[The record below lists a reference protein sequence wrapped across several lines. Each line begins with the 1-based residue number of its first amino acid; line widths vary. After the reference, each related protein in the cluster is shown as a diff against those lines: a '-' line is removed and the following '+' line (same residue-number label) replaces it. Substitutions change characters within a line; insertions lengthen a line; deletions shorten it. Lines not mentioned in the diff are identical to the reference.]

1 LTRIVLKDRGGLV
14 EALVK
19 VNARV
24 RRPVSGVTLLMSRLK
39 LLPPVVVLML
49 TLGAFVA
56 VVLLMSNADAGRREQ
71 LRTTSSTLAL
81 TDLQAA
87 PFNADP
93 SAGGSPVQI
102 RREIAADERTIAG
115 GLMRVSQS
123 GTPSGLLATGR
134 RRLAG
139 IEPVVMDI
147 FRLATSRGG
156 LNGPTVPGLQER
168 LTVRSASLSRV
179 LASISRHDALRAQ
192 RARREAELGTAT
204 ALLLLFAVFMFFYFR
219 LVRTRVLVERLAR
232 QNDRL
237 LYTSRQEATT
247 DVLTG
252 LGNRRALEADLAR
265 RLREPAGRAEL
276 LLAMF
281 DLDGFKQY
289 NDSYGHAA
297 GDALLQRLGARLGAV
312 GQQAASTYRMGGDE
326 FCLLCRCTPADAE
339 DMLAAA
345 VGALTDTGEGWHIG
359 CSYGAAWI
367 PSEAADQSGA
377 LGIADQRMYANKQGR
392 ASASRQLT
400 DVLLQVITEQDAH
413 LDQHV
418 EHVAR
423 LATRV
428 AEQLKQPEHEVQRI
442 RLAATLHDIGKTAI
456 PSDILNKPGPL
467 TPAEWEFVQRHT
479 LIGER
484 IVLAAPALANTAP
497 LVRSS
502 HERID
507 GTGYPD
513 GLKGDQIPLGSRIIA
528 VCDAFDAM
536 TSGRPYSH
544 TTTQAAIEELQRCKG
559 TQFDPHVT
567 DIFCQV
573 LSSPTAPVSQER
585 GIPATDPEPSSRRLQ
600 LSR

>member
-1 LTRIVLKDRGGLV
+1 
-14 EALVK
+14 
-19 VNARV
+19 
-24 RRPVSGVTLLMSRLK
+24 MSRLR

-56 VVLLMSNADAGRREQ
+56 LVLLMSNADAGRREQ

-87 PFNADP
+87 PFSAAP
-93 SAGGSPVQI
+93 SAGGSPARV
-102 RREIAADERTIAG
+102 RRQIAADERTIAG
-115 GLMRVSQS
+115 GLRPDSQS
-123 GTPSGLLATGR
+123 DTPSGLLATGR

-147 FRLATSRGG
+147 SRLATSRAG

-168 LTVRSASLSRV
+168 LTLRSAALSRV
-179 LASISRHDALRAQ
+179 LAGISRHDALTAQ
-192 RARREAELGTAT
+192 RARRESGLGAAA
-204 ALLLLFAVFMFFYFR
+204 ALLLLLAVFMFFYFPS
-219 LVRTRVLVERLAR
+219 VRTRVLVERLSR

-237 LYTSRQEATT
+237 LYTSRHEATT

-252 LGNRRALEADLAR
+252 LGNRRAFEADLTR
-265 RLREPAGRAEL
+265 RLSEPAGRAEL

-297 GDALLQRLGARLGAV
+297 GDALLHRLGARLSSV
-312 GQQAASTYRMGGDE
+312 GQQAASAYRMGGDE

-339 DMLAAA
+339 GLLAAA
-345 VGALTDTGEGWHIG
+345 AGALTDTGEGWHIG

-367 PSEAADQSGA
+367 PSDAADQSAA
-377 LGIADQRMYANKQGR
+377 LRLADQRMYANKRGR

-423 LATRV
+423 LATRI
-428 AEQLKQPEHEVQRI
+428 AEQLRQPEHEIERI

-456 PSDILNKPGPL
+456 PTDILNKSGPL
-467 TPAEWEFVQRHT
+467 TPAEREFVHTHT

-536 TSGRPYSH
+536 TSKRPYGE
-544 TTTQAAIEELQRCKG
+544 TITTQAAIDELQRSKG

-567 DIFCQV
+567 DIFCHA
-573 LSSPTAPVSQER
+573 LRSPTARATQQLRIPTTD
-585 GIPATDPEPSSRRLQ
+585 PATSSRRVQ
-600 LSR
+600 LRR